1 MEENDFYKNLWNIV
15 ENNELSTDK
24 YEKNK
29 DANKFNHI
37 DESDNR
43 DAKIIRFR
51 DETDHIKE
59 GKRENFVEEK
69 ISKDNKDIDA
79 KKNQVK
85 EMKYDENEKN
95 YDEIKINDTK
105 NAQKEII
112 RPNFKEKNG
121 IVNNQKIQFNNS
133 IIMQQNENFMTLPK
147 LKDKI
152 KTKTEENPPLL
163 NGDTQI
169 NDIGENNNII
179 SSTDDFNPFEFNIIN
194 DFPIK
199 EKSIY
204 SEDEQLPDLA
214 ELFYK

>member
-37 DESDNR
+37 DESENR

-121 IVNNQKIQFNNS
+121 IVNHQKIQFNNS

-179 SSTDDFNPFEFNIIN
+179 SSTDGFNPFEFNIIN

>member
-95 YDEIKINDTK
+95 YDEIKINNTK

-112 RPNFKEKNG
+112 RSNFKEKNG

-179 SSTDDFNPFEFNIIN
+179 SSTDGFNPFEFNIIN

>member
-29 DANKFNHI
+29 DANKFNHV

-59 GKRENFVEEK
+59 GKGENFVEEK

-121 IVNNQKIQFNNS
+121 IVNHQKIQFNNS

-179 SSTDDFNPFEFNIIN
+179 SSTDGFNPFEFNIIN

>member
-1 MEENDFYKNLWNIV
+1 
-15 ENNELSTDK
+15 
-24 YEKNK
+24 
-29 DANKFNHI
+29 
-37 DESDNR
+37 
-43 DAKIIRFR
+43 
-51 DETDHIKE
+51 
-59 GKRENFVEEK
+59 
-69 ISKDNKDIDA
+69 
-79 KKNQVK
+79 
-85 EMKYDENEKN
+85 MKYDENEKN

>member
-69 ISKDNKDIDA
+69 ISKDNKDFDA

>member
-29 DANKFNHI
+29 DANKFNHV

-179 SSTDDFNPFEFNIIN
+179 SSTDGFNPFEFNIIN

>member
-1 MEENDFYKNLWNIV
+1 MEENEFYKNLWNMV

-37 DESDNR
+37 DESDNK

-112 RPNFKEKNG
+112 RPDFKEKNG

>member
-112 RPNFKEKNG
+112 RSNFKEKNG
-121 IVNNQKIQFNNS
+121 IVNHQKIQFNNS

-179 SSTDDFNPFEFNIIN
+179 SSTDGFNLFEFNIIN

>member
-121 IVNNQKIQFNNS
+121 IMNNQKIQFNNS

-169 NDIGENNNII
+169 NDIEENNNII
-179 SSTDDFNPFEFNIIN
+179 SNTDGFNPFEFNIIN

>member
-112 RPNFKEKNG
+112 RSNFKEKNG

-179 SSTDDFNPFEFNIIN
+179 SSTDGFNPFEFNIIN

>member
-29 DANKFNHI
+29 DANKFNHV

>member
-29 DANKFNHI
+29 DANKFNHT

-69 ISKDNKDIDA
+69 IRKDNKDIDA

>member
-1 MEENDFYKNLWNIV
+1 MEENEFYKNLWNMV

-37 DESDNR
+37 DESDNK

-133 IIMQQNENFMTLPK
+133 IIIQQNENFMTLPK

>member
-29 DANKFNHI
+29 DANKFNHT

-69 ISKDNKDIDA
+69 IRKDNKDIDA
-79 KKNQVK
+79 KKNKVK

-112 RPNFKEKNG
+112 RSNFKEKNG

>member
-1 MEENDFYKNLWNIV
+1 MEENEFYKNLWNMV

-37 DESDNR
+37 DESDNK

-95 YDEIKINDTK
+95 YDEIKINDTE

-133 IIMQQNENFMTLPK
+133 IIIQQNEN
-147 LKDKI
+147 
-152 KTKTEENPPLL
+152 
-163 NGDTQI
+163 
-169 NDIGENNNII
+169 
-179 SSTDDFNPFEFNIIN
+179 
-194 DFPIK
+194 
-199 EKSIY
+199 
-204 SEDEQLPDLA
+204 
-214 ELFYK
+214 

>member
-29 DANKFNHI
+29 DANKFNHV

-121 IVNNQKIQFNNS
+121 IVNHQKIQFNNS

-179 SSTDDFNPFEFNIIN
+179 SSTDGFNPFEFNIIN

>member
-29 DANKFNHI
+29 DANKFNHV

-59 GKRENFVEEK
+59 GKGENFVEEK

-179 SSTDDFNPFEFNIIN
+179 SSTDGFNPFEFNIIN

>member
-59 GKRENFVEEK
+59 GKQENFVEEK

-121 IVNNQKIQFNNS
+121 IVNHQKIQFNNS

-179 SSTDDFNPFEFNIIN
+179 SSTDGFNPFEFNIIN

>member
-1 MEENDFYKNLWNIV
+1 MEENEFYKNLWNMV